1 MGDEKYPSL
10 FIVRQQPAFHGI
22 VSQRSMA
29 FAFSLASF
37 MESLAAFLKTVPVS
51 LE

>member
-1 MGDEKYPSL
+1 MENADEGLVLKQLVVSL
-10 FIVRQQPAFHGI
+10 
-22 VSQRSMA
+22 RSKA